1 MTNLR
6 GTYKMVMNQTRLP
19 KSAILLQMRYSKLG
33 IRIEKQHIRE
43 GIIWNHE

>member
-19 KSAILLQMRYSKLG
+19 KSAYCCKCDIPNLEFV
-33 IRIEKQHIRE
+33 EKQHIME